1 MTIDDALFKQ
11 AWPRVYAAA
20 VRVAGGDFAAGED
33 ATAEA
38 FTRATSAWARDRP
51 DNPVGWLITTARRIV
66 IDEHRKQATRDRSA
80 QRLIANTEHDNTR
93 PSSTTGDDV
102 LDLFFTCAHPSL
114 TPEAQVALTLRA
126 VAGMRPA
133 EIARAFHCSPS
144 TMEKRLVR
152 ARRKI
157 LEAGISLRSPD
168 RAELDERLG
177 PVMRS
182 ILLVFN
188 EGYAPTAGGEAFR
201 QELCDEAI
209 LLARSLHDM
218 LPDQPEPPALLATL
232 LFIDARKSAR
242 IDQSGDLVALRFQD
256 RQRWNSTNIAEGVEL
271 TLDAL
276 NSPNRGDYTLQAAIG
291 ALHVEAPS
299 YELTDW
305 ARIAL
310 LYEQRLQQ
318 SKTPSPTLIL
328 AHAIAVA
335 ESHGTASARPLLHR
349 VKPAE
354 DLTVFL
360 YHTALARFAEIDN
373 DIDAAL
379 LNIAAAREVAPTTA
393 DAAALDKWSIKL
405 DKSRAKAT
413 DSVTPSTRSKQ
424 SSA

>member
-20 VRVAGGDFAAGED
+20 VRSAGGDFAAGED

-38 FTRATSAWARDRP
+38 FERATRTWTHGRP
-51 DNPVGWLITTARRIV
+51 DNPVGWLITTARRIT
-66 IDEHRKQATRDRSA
+66 IDERRKQATRNRSA
-80 QRLIANTEHDNTR
+80 QRLSAGAEDDNS
-93 PSSTTGDDV
+93 PASSITGDDV

-168 RAELDERLG
+168 RAELDDRLG

-188 EGYAPTAGGEAFR
+188 EGYAPTAGDEAFQ

-218 LPDQPEPPALLATL
+218 LPDQPEPAALLATL
-232 LFIDARKSAR
+232 LLIDARKSAR
-242 IDQSGDLVALRFQD
+242 VDESGGLVALRFQN

-271 TLDAL
+271 TLRAL
-276 NSPNRGDYTLQAAIG
+276 NSPKRGDYTLQAAIG
-291 ALHVEAPS
+291 ALHMEAPS
-299 YELTDW
+299 HELTDW
-305 ARIAL
+305 PQIAF
-310 LYEQRLQQ
+310 LYEQRLKQFG
-318 SKTPSPTLIL
+318 TPSPTLVI

-335 ESHGTASARPLLHR
+335 EAHGTGTARPLLNGL
-349 VKPAE
+349 KPAE
-354 DLTVFL
+354 DVTAFL
-360 YHTALARFAEIDN
+360 NHTALARFAEIDN
-373 DIDAAL
+373 DIEAAL
-379 LNIAAAREVAPTTA
+379 RNIAAAAAAAPTTA
-393 DAAALDKWSIKL
+393 DRTALDKWSTKL
-405 DKSRAKAT
+405 EKSRAKLT
-413 DSVTPSTRSKQ
+413 H
-424 SSA
+424 